1 MTDLYHFKRPTL
13 FLVFNKSKI
22 MKALA
27 SLKNMDS
34 DSCKKTIVRNLS
46 RILDIRIIDIDID
59 NGILCF
65 LYNGQMAFDQ
75 VKKELARIG
84 HPIQNH
90 IDPFP
95 RKKDTGTIGNT
106 MAPHPRV

>member
-1 MTDLYHFKRPTL
+1 
-13 FLVFNKSKI
+13 

-27 SLKNMDS
+27 TLKNMDS
-34 DSCKKTIVRNLS
+34 DSCRKTIVRNLS

-59 NGILCF
+59 KGILCF
-65 LYNGQMAFDQ
+65 LYNGQKAFDQ

-84 HPIQNH
+84 HPIQNR

-95 RKKDTGTIGNT
+95 RKKESGATENT
-106 MAPHPRV
+106 MAPTSRARRPYFVMDL